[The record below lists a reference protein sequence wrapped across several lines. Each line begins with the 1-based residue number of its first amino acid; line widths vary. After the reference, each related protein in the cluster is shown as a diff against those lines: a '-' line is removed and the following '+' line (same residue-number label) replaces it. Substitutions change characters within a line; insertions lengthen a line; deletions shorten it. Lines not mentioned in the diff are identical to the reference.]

1 MSLCVSLSPLFPQG
15 APEWKDKNFNFKR
28 VQSAAVLAGRGE
40 NAEQGIHFAL
50 WKRGVADMT
59 KKSDLHKKNLHRPC
73 TLISHHASVIV
84 YFIWSLSLS
93 VFLARQKEYFTIILH
108 EIWWRATQPG
118 RQGWGEHHTFGA
130 CDRCQSSAI
139 FSSFLCFS
147 GRFTSSSTRLAIPP
161 VSMSFLL
168 PRVAFAEGGERL
180 GEMGSWPV
188 VRPSGA
194 APKPMLANKKVG
206 LMTEKVELT
215 WGLSATRFADGG
227 RWARCR
233 IPAMRPDWVE
243 SSMY

>member
-28 VQSAAVLAGRGE
+28 VQSAAVLAEGKTRNKAFRVVEARSGRY
-40 NAEQGIHFAL
+40 
-50 WKRGVADMT
+50 D
-59 KKSDLHKKNLHRPC
+59 KKKVTCIKKTC
-73 TLISHHASVIV
+73 TDHARLYLTTQASS
-84 YFIWSLSLS
+84 FIPFDLSLS

-118 RQGWGEHHTFGA
+118 RQGGGEHHTFGA

-161 VSMSFLL
+161 VSMSFLP